1 MPNQRLIGILQR
13 SALGCLVALLT
24 ACATALPVPTDVA
37 IIPPG
42 SDLAPELAAFSGTW
56 EGVWDGVLP
65 SRLIIE
71 RIDATSARVV
81 YIWGADPN
89 GRFEAGYS
97 RQNAKVLP
105 GGKIEFGGSGRPYFV
120 FTMSKDRS
128 SIGGE
133 RESQGQINTTT
144 MKKVDQQ

>member
-1 MPNQRLIGILQR
+1 MPNQRLVCILRR
-13 SALGCLVALLT
+13 SALGCFVALLT

-65 SRLIIE
+65 SRLIVE

-81 YIWGADPN
+81 YIWGADP
-89 GRFEAGYS
+89 GYFQAGYS
-97 RQNAKVLP
+97 RHNAKVLS

-120 FTMSKDRS
+120 FTMSKDRT

-133 RESQGQINTTT
+133 RESQGRINTTT
-144 MKKVDQQ
+144 MKKVGQ